1 MSKTE
6 KNSQNPKLNLEK
18 LKKLVDDITKF
29 ALQAIKI
36 TSWRTYLKSSL

>member
-1 MSKTE
+1 MSKIE
-6 KNSQNPKLNLEK
+6 QNSQNPKLNLEK

-36 TSWRTYLKSSL
+36 TS